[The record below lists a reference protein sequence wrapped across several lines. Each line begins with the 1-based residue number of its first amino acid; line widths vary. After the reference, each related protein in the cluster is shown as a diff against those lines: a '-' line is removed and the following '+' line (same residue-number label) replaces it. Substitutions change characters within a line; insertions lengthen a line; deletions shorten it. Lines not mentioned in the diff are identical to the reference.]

1 MIRNVVFDL
10 GNVLVEFK
18 PKNYLESLGITDP
31 DKLSQLIFKDPRW
44 NEFDRGTIQIENYV
58 NDLKKENP
66 EYAEYFDMIFCEN
79 WVSKLLKPKEK
90 SIEFLKKQV
99 FPNYKIYILSNV
111 SQYTLSYIRTLDFFP
126 YVTSGTY
133 SYLVRS
139 CKPEEEIYRKFF
151 KENRVIPQE
160 CLFLDDLPANI
171 ETARRLGM
179 HGIVFND
186 NIEEVKSYLQSIC
199 DVSIHKS
206 ECDDYER

>member
-18 PKNYLESLGITDP
+18 PKNYLESLGVTDS

-44 NEFDRGTIQIENYV
+44 NEFDRGTLQIKDYV
-58 NDLKKENP
+58 SDLKIENP

-79 WVSKLLKPKEK
+79 WAPKLFKPKEK

-99 FPNYKIYILSNV
+99 SPNYKIYILSNV
-111 SQYTLSYIRTLDFFP
+111 SQYVLSYIRTLDFFP

-133 SYLVRS
+133 SYLVKS
-139 CKPEEEIYRKFF
+139 CKPEEDIYHKFF
-151 KENRVIPQE
+151 EENKVIPQE
-160 CLFLDDLPANI
+160 CLFLDDIPANI

-179 HGIVFND
+179 HGIVFDD
-186 NIEEVKSYLQSIC
+186 NIKEVESYLQSIN
-199 DVSIHKS
+199 DISKL
-206 ECDDYER
+206 